1 MNKTLDSYIQ
11 KIEAFKPNKEEENI
25 IFDAINKLNSYLKL
39 TRDIVFIC
47 THNSRRSIYCEVWAN
62 ILVNKYF
69 KNINFY
75 SAGTKKTSVYGRV
88 IKSFSRLGIK
98 SRGNIIR
105 LGQKSIL
112 LKSKTLDEIQK
123 DTFISIYTCSK
134 AEKSCPIDTRSLIN
148 IPLLFEDPKKFDGL
162 KNEGSEYDKTC
173 SQIAMKINFIL
184 ERIN

>member
-62 ILVNKYF
+62 ILANKYF

-112 LKSKTLDEIQK
+112 LKSKTS
-123 DTFISIYTCSK
+123 F
-134 AEKSCPIDTRSLIN
+134 N
-148 IPLLFEDPKKFDGL
+148 
-162 KNEGSEYDKTC
+162 
-173 SQIAMKINFIL
+173 
-184 ERIN
+184 

>member
-11 KIEAFKPNKEEENI
+11 KIGTFKPNKKEEKI
-25 IFDAINKLNSYLKL
+25 IFDTINKLNIYLKL

-62 ILVNKYF
+62 ILANRYV

-75 SAGTKKTSVYGRV
+75 SAGSKKTSVYGRV
-88 IKSFSRLGIK
+88 IKSFTRLGIESK
-98 SRGNIIR
+98 GNILQ

-112 LKSKTLDEIQK
+112 LKSKTLDEIQL

-134 AEKSCPIDTRSLIN
+134 AEKSCPIDTRSLVN
-148 IPLLFEDPKKFDGL
+148 IPLLFEDPKRFDGL

-173 SQIAMKINFIL
+173 SQIAEKINFIL